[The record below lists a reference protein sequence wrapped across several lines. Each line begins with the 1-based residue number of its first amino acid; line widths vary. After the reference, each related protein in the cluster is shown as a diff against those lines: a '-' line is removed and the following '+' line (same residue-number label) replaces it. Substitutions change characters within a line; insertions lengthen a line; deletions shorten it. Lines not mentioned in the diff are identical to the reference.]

1 MRRMLRRIKRAIHI
15 AALLVCTS
23 GFTAFAGGKA
33 AEVGSPILTEP
44 VIRQV
49 EERVDRI
56 EALDRQY
63 NDLLNEVEDG
73 VLQIHHLGIVLEE
86 GHKALK

>member
-15 AALLVCTS
+15 ATLLVCTS

-33 AEVGSPILTEP
+33 AEVGSPILNEP

-49 EERVDRI
+49 EERVERI
-56 EALDRQY
+56 NEIDRQY
-63 NDLLNEVEDG
+63 NNLLIEVEDG
-73 VLQIHHLGIVLEE
+73 ILQLHHLGDVLE
-86 GHKALK
+86 GDD